1 MITRCGHARERKSDY
16 RFRCMGGNR
25 QWLRV
30 RDAYGD
36 MDNKDYTVIV
46 IVLHYD
52 CPSRCPANS
61 NYRMPIMSQ
70 RPPLKMEDVVQVR
83 RGEHSARS
91 CH

>member
-1 MITRCGHARERKSDY
+1 MPEKERAIIG
-16 RFRCMGGNR
+16 FGAWVGTGNGCAF
-25 QWLRV
+25 V
-30 RDAYGD
+30 MHGD
-36 MDNKDYTVIV
+36 MDNKDYTVS
-46 IVLHYD
+46 LLYND

>member
-1 MITRCGHARERKSDY
+1 M
-16 RFRCMGGNR
+16 

-36 MDNKDYTVIV
+36 MDNKDYTVS
-46 IVLHYD
+46 LLYHD
-52 CPSRCPANS
+52 CPSRRCPANS